1 MNLNHLTDTKLCQ
14 LAEEAIQQMEYSNG
28 NHWPLDV
35 QTERDGATTT
45 KAIFEEVV
53 SRFMDLKAKH
63 LNT

>member
-14 LAEEAIQQMEYSNG
+14 LAEEAIQQMEYSHG

-35 QTERDGATTT
+35 QTEHGKTTT
-45 KAIFEEVV
+45 KEIFEEVV

-63 LNT
+63 LNQ